1 MCFIYFL
8 HIIKSIALILYKSF
22 DIPGIQ
28 LFFPFNLINKLLL
41 EHLQAFLFSL
51 NIVCNRCLP
60 GKDASWG
67 CAAKAVG
74 VPSVPKPPN
83 SECPELAECRPKT
96 GWLTIG
102 KALDTVDRLN
112 GWSPAALNKCPG
124 REKNTLKVVQLKKKR
139 YLISA
144 LVVC

>member
-1 MCFIYFL
+1 M
-8 HIIKSIALILYKSF
+8 
-22 DIPGIQ
+22 
-28 LFFPFNLINKLLL
+28 LL
-41 EHLQAFLFSL
+41 EHFQAFLLSL
-51 NIVCNRCLP
+51 NTVCKRCLP

-112 GWSPAALNKCPG
+112 G
-124 REKNTLKVVQLKKKR
+124 
-139 YLISA
+139 
-144 LVVC
+144 

>member
-1 MCFIYFL
+1 M
-8 HIIKSIALILYKSF
+8 IKRIALILAHELQYTRHKT
-22 DIPGIQ
+22 I
-28 LFFPFNLINKLLL
+28 LFAQFNQQLLL
-41 EHLQAFLFSL
+41 AHFQAFFLSL
-51 NIVCNRCLP
+51 NTVCNRCLP

-67 CAAKAVG
+67 WAAKAVG

-112 GWSPAALNKCPG
+112 G
-124 REKNTLKVVQLKKKR
+124 
-139 YLISA
+139 
-144 LVVC
+144 